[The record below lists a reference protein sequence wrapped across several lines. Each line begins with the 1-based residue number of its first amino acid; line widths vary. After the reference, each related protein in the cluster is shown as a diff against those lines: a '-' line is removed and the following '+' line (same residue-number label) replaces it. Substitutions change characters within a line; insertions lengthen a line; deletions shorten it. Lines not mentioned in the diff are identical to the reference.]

1 MEVLASSFS
10 LCFLPMVSLED
21 IKLPPHNIDA
31 EKATLCGILMDN
43 ELMYVCDGL
52 GFQSEDFY
60 LKEHASIF
68 KAIKSLWVARKT
80 VDVLTVS
87 DQLVK
92 DGLLDVVWGTDYLY
106 ELSGFL
112 LTSSAADEYI
122 KIVKEKA
129 ILRNIL
135 KVSQRIIG
143 DVYEQKETFD
153 ILQNIEKRIFD
164 LTQNTLSDEVHSI
177 KELLDQRVEE

>member
-1 MEVLASSFS
+1 VENNVENLLKTQFS
-10 LCFLPMVSLED
+10 PNIIKKSLEKQYLKIISWILFFIPCFLPMVSLED

-68 KAIKSLWVARKT
+68 KAIKTLWLARKA

-92 DGLLDVVWGTDYLY
+92 D
-106 ELSGFL
+106 
-112 LTSSAADEYI
+112 
-122 KIVKEKA
+122 
-129 ILRNIL
+129 
-135 KVSQRIIG
+135 
-143 DVYEQKETFD
+143 
-153 ILQNIEKRIFD
+153 
-164 LTQNTLSDEVHSI
+164 
-177 KELLDQRVEE
+177 